1 MHVEKVL
8 HKMLIDVMHLKRL
21 NSLVLMVN
29 TVLHT
34 KRLSLT
40 QLGRSLALPIQE
52 RSGIRRADRLMGNKK
67 LHGERLAVYRR
78 LCQSLIGA
86 TTCPWII
93 VDWSHIPNTRLHVLR
108 AALVTDGRAL
118 TLYEEVHGE
127 KKQENTQ
134 VHRTFLNTLQALL
147 PVGCRPI
154 IITDA
159 GFHNPW
165 FRQVLKLGWNYVG
178 RIRGRKHYCQ
188 AGQQTWQACR
198 SLWSQA
204 SRRVKALGSVTLSRT
219 SPLETTF
226 YLIKDK
232 PKGRHSR
239 RQDGMAH
246 EYRKAAAEPWL
257 LASSLSHRQAAKL
270 VVKIYRTR
278 MQIEEGFRDL
288 KSGRYGFSFEHAR
301 SQQPKRIEILLLIA
315 ALASVLA
322 WLCGWIAEQ
331 RQLHYQFQA
340 NSIKDRRVL
349 SLFYLGCQVIRRKI
363 KLVVSMDLLNQATSQ
378 CCPDEGYVYV

>member
-8 HKMLIDVMHLKRL
+8 HKMLTDVMHLKRL
-21 NSLVLMVN
+21 TSLVLMVN

-52 RSGIRRADRLMGNKK
+52 RSGIRRADRLMGNHK

-78 LCQSLIGA
+78 LCQSLVGA
-86 TTCPWII
+86 TLQPWII
-93 VDWSHIPNTRLHVLR
+93 VDWSHIPNTHLHVLR
-108 AALVTDGRAL
+108 AALVTEGRAL
-118 TLYEEVHGE
+118 TLYEEVHDE
-127 KKQENTQ
+127 KKQEHAQ
-134 VHRTFLNTLQALL
+134 VHRAFLNTLHALL
-147 PVGCRPI
+147 PMACRPI
-154 IITDA
+154 IVTDA

-165 FRQVLKLGWNYVG
+165 FRQVLTLGWDYVG

-188 AGQQTWQACR
+188 TGQHTWQACQR
-198 SLWSQA
+198 LWSQA
-204 SRRVKALGSVTLSRT
+204 SRRVMALGAVRLSRT
-219 SPLETTF
+219 APLETYF

-232 PKGRHSR
+232 SKGRHSKR
-239 RQDGMAH
+239 YDSMAQ
-246 EYRKAAAEPWL
+246 EYRKTASDPWL
-257 LASSLSHRQAAKL
+257 LASSLSHRQAANR

-301 SQQPKRIEILLLIA
+301 SQQPKRVEILLLIA

-331 RQLHYQFQA
+331 RQLHFQFQA

-363 KLVVSMDLLNQATSQ
+363 KLVVSMDLLDQATSQ